1 MANDYMVDNVLEK
14 INVIMIIEK
23 FDDTKI
29 LIYI

>member
-1 MANDYMVDNVLEK
+1 MTNDYMVDNVLEK
-14 INVIMIIEK
+14 INVIMIIEN